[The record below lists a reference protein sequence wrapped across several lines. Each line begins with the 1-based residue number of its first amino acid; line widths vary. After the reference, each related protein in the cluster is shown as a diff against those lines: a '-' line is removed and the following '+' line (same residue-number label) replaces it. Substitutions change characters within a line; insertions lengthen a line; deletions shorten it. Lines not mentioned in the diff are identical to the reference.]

1 MEKYLKLLLVAGIL
15 SLVPLIA
22 SAHQRQVFRIG
33 GRAYTFVVGFQNEPV
48 FAGDKSGLDLRIRLA
63 DPKAPLNFSSPN
75 LKPVEKLET
84 SLKVEISAGGKKK
97 VFGLEPAFRDPGL
110 YRATFFPTAATSYRF
125 RLFGEMNGTPV
136 DLAFT
141 CNAEDGHPRSEEDR
155 SEVKLSDRVTR
166 IFQSGAFGCPR
177 PREAVEF
184 P

>member
-1 MEKYLKLLLVAGIL
+1 MEKYPKLILVATVL

-22 SAHQRQVFRIG
+22 SAHERHVFRIG
-33 GRAYTFVVGFQNEPV
+33 GRAYTVVIGLNSEPV
-48 FAGDKSGLDLRIRLA
+48 FAGDKSGVDLRIRLA
-63 DPKAPLNFSSPN
+63 DPKAPLDFSSPN

-97 VFGLEPAFRDPGL
+97 VFGFEPAFRDPGL
-110 YRATFFPTAATSYRF
+110 YRATFFPTAATTYRF
-125 RLFGEMNGTPV
+125 RVFGEMNGTPV

-141 CNAEDGHPRSEEDR
+141 CNADEGHARPAEDR

-166 IFQSGAFGCPR
+166 IFKSGAFGCPQ
-177 PREAVEF
+177 PREAAEF

>member
-1 MEKYLKLLLVAGIL
+1 MERYPKLLLVAGVL

-22 SAHQRQVFRIG
+22 SAHERQVFRIG
-33 GRAYTFVVGFQNEPV
+33 GRVYTFVVGFLNEPV

-63 DPKAPLNFSSPN
+63 DPKAPFNFFSPN
-75 LKPVEKLET
+75 VKPVEKLET

-97 VFGLEPAFRDPGL
+97 VLGLEPAFRDPGV
-110 YRATFFPTAATSYRF
+110 YRATFFPTAVTTYRF

-141 CNAEDGHPRSEEDR
+141 CNAGDGHPRPAEDR

-166 IFQSGAFGCPR
+166 IFKSGAFECP
-177 PREAVEF
+177 EAKGAVEF